1 MSDLQDLPALL
12 AALLHPSAL
21 VEIAVLLACLGLAWL
36 ITARLRLRAQPPPA
50 QAEAASPNP
59 PPPSATSVWF
69 GERGFD
75 GALFPVLALGL
86 AVLARLALRQYLP
99 VAVFHLVVPVL
110 VSLCLIRVSVR
121 VLHATFPKSALVRA
135 AERTLSWGVWLVTV
149 LWLSG
154 LLTPLLAEME
164 AISWKIGGAPVS
176 LRSLVEGAISTVVIL
191 LVVLWLSASLEA
203 RLLRADGLHLSVRK
217 IAANAMRAVL
227 LLVGLLTALS
237 AAGIPLGALGVLGG
251 AVGVGIGL
259 GLQKLA
265 SNYVSGFV
273 ILAERSLRIGDVVK
287 VDNFEGR
294 ITDITTRYTV
304 IRAANGRESIV
315 PNELLITQR
324 VENLSF
330 ADPQV
335 ALTSTVQVAYGTD
348 LDGLTPL
355 LVAAMAAV
363 PRVTPAPAPSVQ
375 LSSFAADGLELT
387 CVYWVADIE
396 NGQGNVK
403 SDVNRAILRALTS
416 AGAEIPFPQRVV
428 RGLPPAS
435 PASPSV

>member
-1 MSDLQDLPALL
+1 M
-12 AALLHPSAL
+12 
-21 VEIAVLLACLGLAWL
+21 
-36 ITARLRLRAQPPPA
+36 
-50 QAEAASPNP
+50 
-59 PPPSATSVWF
+59 
-69 GERGFD
+69 
-75 GALFPVLALGL
+75 
-86 AVLARLALRQYLP
+86 
-99 VAVFHLVVPVL
+99 
-110 VSLCLIRVSVR
+110 
-121 VLHATFPKSALVRA
+121 RA

-217 IAANAMRAVL
+217 IAANAIRAVL

-294 ITDITTRYTV
+294 ITDITTRYNRDPCGQ
-304 IRAANGRESIV
+304 RARVDRAERAVDHPAGREPVLCRPAGGVDQHGAGGLWHRPGWPDAASGRCDGRCAAGDPSACPV
-315 PNELLITQR
+315 GPAQQLCRRRPRADLCLLGGRHRERSGQR
-324 VENLSF
+324 QERCQPGHPAC
-330 ADPQV
+330 ADQAP
-335 ALTSTVQVAYGTD
+335 ARRSRSRSAWCG
-348 LDGLTPL
+348 GCRRP
-355 LVAAMAAV
+355 A
-363 PRVTPAPAPSVQ
+363 RPAPAAE
-375 LSSFAADGLELT
+375 AASRQPPHTSLRIPT
-387 CVYWVADIE
+387 
-396 NGQGNVK
+396 
-403 SDVNRAILRALTS
+403 RAPPAVRS
-416 AGAEIPFPQRVV
+416 AGQRQT
-428 RGLPPAS
+428 S
-435 PASPSV
+435 PGP